1 MNDAR
6 HPNRCTFD
14 GLKEGTP
21 VDRGKGTRHG

>member
-1 MNDAR
+1 MNDAW

-21 VDRGKGTRHG
+21 VDRSKSTRHG